1 MAEWAKRTGLARSD
15 QNGGARIQMNG
26 SIRFMFNRLPIRMVV
41 PVVLVIGLVGV
52 GLYAFVLRAVSDFAD
67 LQIREAVTDVAS
79 EVYDICDENFT
90 ELMQSG
96 KMDDDKANL
105 IKKAFT
111 VGAIEEYA
119 ARNNIGCRLMD
130 DIKGELL
137 NSIMQPDLLDAIVK
151 HHAKGETVSLK
162 YNGSVRYFKHFN
174 FKPWGWHVDLVKE
187 MDAYAPLIARVKNA
201 YIVTAMLLLFGIVL
215 ILQLQKRLLRRP
227 LNRIIQAIRIGNLPD
242 YKGVQEF
249 EFLSANISTMMQLL
263 EERNQNRLMLENQL
277 QKAQKMEAIGTLA
290 GGVAHDLNN
299 ILSGIVSYPDLIL
312 MDLPEDSPLREPILT
327 IKQSG
332 ERAAIIVQDLL
343 TLARRG
349 VAISEV
355 VNMNTIISDQLKS
368 PEFGKL
374 KALYPQMNVE
384 TRFETVLLNVKGS
397 AIHLAK
403 SIMNVISNAAEAM
416 PDGGNIRIATDNRYI
431 DFSIEGYDHV
441 EEGDYVTVT
450 ISDTGI
456 GMSRADKERIFEPF
470 YTKKV
475 MGRSGTGLGMAVVWG
490 TMKDHNG
497 YIDLVS
503 TEGKGTTF
511 ILYFPV
517 CREAGK
523 TEDVTMTPVDY
534 TGKGE
539 SILVVDDVSTQR
551 KLASAM
557 LTRLGYRVAT
567 AASGEEA
574 LVYVADHSIDLLV
587 LDMIMGTGMD
597 GLETY
602 QRIVE
607 RRPGQKAIIVSGY
620 SESERVKE
628 AQRLGAGQYLKKPY
642 TLEKIGLAVKSELEG
657 G

>member
-1 MAEWAKRTGLARSD
+1 ML
-15 QNGGARIQMNG
+15 
-26 SIRFMFNRLPIRMVV
+26 NRLPVRMVA

-52 GLYAFVLRAVSDFAD
+52 GLYVFVLRAVSEFAE
-67 LQIREAVTDVAS
+67 LQIREALDDVAS

-96 KMDDDKANL
+96 KMGDGKAIL
-105 IKKAFT
+105 IRKAFAI
-111 VGAIEEYA
+111 GAIEEYA
-119 ARNNIGCRLMD
+119 VRNNVACRISD
-130 DIKGELL
+130 SSKGELL
-137 NSIMQPDLLDAIVK
+137 NSTMAPDLIAAMAAY
-151 HHAKGETVSLK
+151 HAKGEAIHFQFNRSAC
-162 YNGSVRYFKHFN
+162 YFKHFD
-174 FKPWGWHVDLVKE
+174 FKPWGWHIGLVKE
-187 MDAYAPLIARVKNA
+187 TDAYAPLITRVKWA
-201 YIVTAMLLLFGIVL
+201 YLFTAVLLLLGVVL
-215 ILQLQKRLLRRP
+215 ILQLQQRSLRRP
-227 LNRIIQAIRIGNLPD
+227 LERIIQAIREERPPD
-242 YKGVQEF
+242 YKGVYEF
-249 EFLSANISTMMQLL
+249 EFLSENISTMMRLL
-263 EERNQNRLMLENQL
+263 EERNQNRRVLENQL

-299 ILSGIVSYPDLIL
+299 ILSGLVSYPDLIM

-327 IKQSG
+327 IKKSG

-355 VNMNTIISDQLKS
+355 VNLNAIISDQLKS
-368 PEFGKL
+368 PEFREL
-374 KALYPQMNVE
+374 KALYPNMKLE
-384 TRFETVLLNVKGS
+384 TRFESRLLNIKGS
-397 AIHLAK
+397 ATHLAK

-416 PDGGNIRIATDNRYI
+416 PDGGKIRITTDNRYL
-431 DFSIEGYDHV
+431 DFPIQGYDHV
-441 EEGDYVTVT
+441 DEGDYVTVT

-456 GMSRADKERIFEPF
+456 GISNADKERIFEPF

-503 TEGKGTTF
+503 TEGEGTTF

-517 CREAGK
+517 CREAGN
-523 TEDVTMTPVDY
+523 TQDAAMAPADF

-551 KLASAM
+551 EMASAM
-557 LTRLGYRVAT
+557 LRRLGYRVAT
-567 AASGEEA
+567 AASGEAA
-574 LVYVADHSIDLLV
+574 LAYMAEHSVDLLV
-587 LDMIMGTGMD
+587 LDMIMDPGLD
-597 GLETY
+597 GLDTY

-607 RRPGQKAIIVSGY
+607 RHPGQKAIIASGY
-620 SESERVKE
+620 SETERVKE
-628 AQRLGAGQYLKKPY
+628 AQRLGAGRYLRKPY

-657 G
+657 R

>member
-1 MAEWAKRTGLARSD
+1 MSTSFRRML
-15 QNGGARIQMNG
+15 
-26 SIRFMFNRLPIRMVV
+26 NRLPMRMVA

-52 GLYAFVLRAVSDFAD
+52 GLYVFVLRAVSEFAD
-67 LQIREAVTDVAS
+67 LQIREALNDVAS

-96 KMDDDKANL
+96 KMNDGKAIL
-105 IKKAFT
+105 IRKAFT
-111 VGAIEEYA
+111 IGAIEEYA
-119 ARNNIGCRLMD
+119 VRNHVACRISD
-130 DIKGELL
+130 SSQGELL
-137 NSIMQPDLLDAIVK
+137 SSGMEPDLIAAMATY
-151 HHAKGETVSLK
+151 HARAETIHFQFYRSA
-162 YNGSVRYFKHFN
+162 RYFKHFD
-174 FKPWGWHVDLVKE
+174 FKPWGWHIGLIKKT
-187 MDAYAPLIARVKNA
+187 DAYAPLITRVKWA
-201 YIVTAMLLLFGIVL
+201 YIFTAVILLLGVVL
-215 ILQLQKRLLRRP
+215 ILQLQQRLLRRP
-227 LNRIIQAIRIGNLPD
+227 LNRIIKAIRAERPPD
-242 YKGVQEF
+242 YKGVYEF
-249 EFLSANISTMMQLL
+249 EFLSENISAMMRLL
-263 EERNQNRLMLENQL
+263 EERNQNRRVLENQL

-299 ILSGIVSYPDLIL
+299 ILSGLVSYPDLIM

-327 IKQSG
+327 IKKSG

-355 VNMNTIISDQLKS
+355 VNLNAIISDQLKS
-368 PEFGKL
+368 PEFREL
-374 KALYPQMNVE
+374 KALYPNMKVE
-384 TRFETVLLNVKGS
+384 TRFESRLLNIKGS
-397 AIHLAK
+397 ATHLAK

-416 PDGGNIRIATDNRYI
+416 PDGGEIRITTDNRYLDSPI
-431 DFSIEGYDHV
+431 QGYDHV

-456 GMSRADKERIFEPF
+456 GISNADKERIFEPF

-503 TEGKGTTF
+503 TEGKGATF

-517 CREAGK
+517 CREADN
-523 TEDVTMTPVDY
+523 TEEVTMAPADF

-551 KLASAM
+551 KVASAM
-557 LTRLGYRVAT
+557 LTKLGYRVAT

-574 LVYVADHSIDLLV
+574 LAYVADHSVDLLV
-587 LDMIMGTGMD
+587 LDMIMDPGLD

-607 RRPGQKAIIVSGY
+607 RHPGQKAIIASGF
-620 SESERVKE
+620 SETERVKE

-657 G
+657 R